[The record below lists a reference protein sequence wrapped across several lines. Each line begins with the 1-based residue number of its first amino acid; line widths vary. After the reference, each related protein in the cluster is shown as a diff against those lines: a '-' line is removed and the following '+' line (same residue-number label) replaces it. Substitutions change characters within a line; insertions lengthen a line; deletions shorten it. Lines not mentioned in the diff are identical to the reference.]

1 MTAPALAVIC
11 IAFVILTIRHR
22 RLFAFLLTIAAFIFL
37 AAKQPTHLV
46 APMPAQAEHTSRV
59 EQSQLIVVPEPDPA
73 SRGILLDRWARAS
86 APLVPLN

>member
-46 APMPAQAEHTSRV
+46 APMPAQAERTSR
-59 EQSQLIVVPEPDPA
+59 SRTEPA
-73 SRGILLDRWARAS
+73 HRRARA
-86 APLVPLN
+86 

>member
-1 MTAPALAVIC
+1 VTAPALAVIC

-37 AAKQPTHLV
+37 GAKLPLHLA
-46 APMPAQAEHTSRV
+46 APMPVQDERMSQGERSR
-59 EQSQLIVVPEPDPA
+59 LIVVPEPDPA

>member
-22 RLFAFLLTIAAFIFL
+22 RLFAFLLTIATFL
-37 AAKQPTHLV
+37 FLGARLPLHLA
-46 APMPAQAEHTSRV
+46 APMPAQGERSR
-59 EQSQLIVVPEPDPA
+59 LIVVPEPDPA

>member
-22 RLFAFLLTIAAFIFL
+22 RLFAFLLTIAAFIFV
-37 AAKQPTHLV
+37 AAKLPTHLV
-46 APMPAQAEHTSRV
+46 APMLAQAERSSEV
-59 EQSQLIVVPEPDPA
+59 ERSQLIVVPEPDTA
-73 SRGILLDRWARAS
+73 SRGILLDRWTRAS

>member
-22 RLFAFLLTIAAFIFL
+22 RLVAFLLTMAAFVFL
-37 AAKQPTHLV
+37 AAKLPMHL
-46 APMPAQAEHTSRV
+46 AALMPAQAERASEIEHDG
-59 EQSQLIVVPEPDPA
+59 LIVVPEPDPA